1 MIGLLESGEIV
12 ESEMI
17 NEEGF
22 EAERKEMLRL
32 DWSRAL
38 RAQTALE
45 HGES

>member
-1 MIGLLESGEIV
+1 VIGLLDSGEIV
-12 ESEMI
+12 ELEMMI
-17 NEEGF
+17 EEGF

-45 HGES
+45 YGES